1 MVGKMTVIYTKYF
14 IDYLDSLVYILYKKE
29 YFGFI
34 ESADVYIDKIYEFI
48 EQDIQNFPARK
59 TPETLKNF
67 RSNYI
72 FYKSNQRTTWYI
84 FFEKMNDNYLITNII
99 NSNSEEVKFL

>member
-1 MVGKMTVIYTKYF
+1 MTIIYTNDF
-14 IDYLDSLVYILYKKE
+14 IKYLDSLVYILYKKE

-48 EQDIQNFPARK
+48 EESIETFPPKK
-59 TPETLKNF
+59 TPKELKNF
-67 RSNYI
+67 GQNYI
-72 FYKSNQRTTWYI
+72 FYKSTQRTTWYI
-84 FFEKMNDNYLITNII
+84 FFEKFNNNYLITNIL